1 MRDHLRKLTGESLV
15 YGIGTAAGRG
25 LQMLLVPIFTRVF
38 APEAYGVIDL
48 LGVVGSSAALLV
60 VMGTDA
66 ALARFFYDAADSE
79 ARRVMISSSA
89 LWRVGVCSV
98 VAILL
103 WLLAPAFSVFL
114 LNSPDYAKYVRL
126 TALAIPFTAFFMFQ
140 NDVLRVTFQPWKFI
154 ALNLANTILVG
165 GLSILFV
172 LAWHKGVAGVLYGRL
187 LGDAITAAFG
197 FVLIRLQLVPRF
209 DGAVLR
215 RMLAYGAPL
224 IPVAVAY
231 WVMQY
236 ADRWT
241 LAHFRDLA
249 TVGIYAVAVK
259 MGAAMML
266 VISAFHLA
274 WGPFA
279 FARAR
284 DPGAARL
291 FSRVLTLFVAVA
303 STVALGLGLFAA
315 EGLQVLVPGAYA
327 RAALPGGLLAFA
339 AVAHGA
345 YYIVALGANLA
356 FRTDLVAWTS
366 LLAAAV
372 NVGLNFLLVQPLGI
386 RGVSTAT
393 LLGFALSTML
403 LYVWAQRIH
412 PIPFRGMRATAL
424 FFTGI
429 GALLAGVLGGRGVA
443 ETWGTPASVGL
454 RCAILLAYAGLAL
467 FLARRLAPPW
477 DGPLVSAT
485 DPDVPVILPE
495 ERV

>member
-1 MRDHLRKLTGESLV
+1 MKEHLKKLTSESVV
-15 YGIGTAAGRG
+15 YGLGTAAGRG
-25 LQMLLVPIFTRVF
+25 LQMLLVPVFTRVF

-48 LGVVGSSAALLV
+48 LGLVGSIAALLV

-89 LWRVGVCSV
+89 LWRVGVCTV
-98 VAILL
+98 VALTL

-114 LNSPDYAKYVRL
+114 LASDDYVKYVRL

-172 LAWHKGVAGVLYGRL
+172 IGMQKGVAGVLYGRL
-187 LGDAITAAFG
+187 LGDALTAAGG

-209 DGAVLR
+209 DRVVLR

-236 ADRWT
+236 ADRWM

-266 VISAFHLA
+266 FISAFHLA

-284 DPGAARL
+284 EPQAGRL
-291 FSRVLTLFVAVA
+291 FSRVLTLYVAVA
-303 STVALGLGLFAA
+303 SICALALGLFAPEA
-315 EGLQVLVPGAYA
+315 LQVLVPGAYA
-327 RAALPGGLLAFA
+327 RAALPGGLLCFA

-345 YYIVALGANLA
+345 YYIVAIGANLS

-366 LLAAAV
+366 LMAAAI
-372 NVGLNFLLVQPLGI
+372 NVGINFLLVQPLGI

-393 LLGFALSTML
+393 LTGFALSTML
-403 LYVWAQRIH
+403 LYVWAQKVH
-412 PIPFRGMRATAL
+412 PIPFRGLRAA
-424 FFTGI
+424 
-429 GALLAGVLGGRGVA
+429 
-443 ETWGTPASVGL
+443 
-454 RCAILLAYAGLAL
+454 AL
-467 FLARRLAPPW
+467 FLAGVGTLLAGALGGRAIAATWGAPASLALRVGLLLAFVGYAAFLARRMAPPW
-477 DGPLVSAT
+477 DGPLVSAGAAV
-485 DPDVPVILPE
+485 VPVVLPE

>member
-1 MRDHLRKLTGESLV
+1 MKEHLKKLTGESIV
-15 YGIGTAAGRG
+15 YGLGTAAGRG
-25 LQMLLVPIFTRVF
+25 LQMLLVPVFTRVF

-48 LGVVGSSAALLV
+48 LGLVGAIAALLV

-66 ALARFFYDAADSE
+66 ALARFFYDATDSE

-89 LWRVGVCSV
+89 LWRVGVCST
-98 VAILL
+98 VALAL
-103 WLLAPAFSVFL
+103 WLLAPTFSVFL
-114 LNSPDYAKYVRL
+114 FDSPDYAKYVRL

-154 ALNLANTILVG
+154 ALNLLNTILVG

-172 LAWHKGVAGVLYGRL
+172 VAWHKGVSGVLYGRL
-187 LGDAITAAFG
+187 FGDAITAGFG

-209 DGAVLR
+209 DRVVLR
-215 RMLAYGAPL
+215 RMLTYGAPL

-259 MGAAMML
+259 LGAAMML
-266 VISAFHLA
+266 VIAAFQLA

-284 DPGAARL
+284 DPDAGRL
-291 FSRVLTLFVAVA
+291 FSRVLTLYVAVA
-303 STVALGLGLFAA
+303 ATTALTLGLFAQEA
-315 EGLQVLVPGAYA
+315 LGVLVPGAYA

-345 YYIVALGANLA
+345 YYIVGLGANLS

-366 LLAAAV
+366 LLAAATSV
-372 NVGLNFLLVQPLGI
+372 SLNFLLVQPLGI

-393 LLGFALSTML
+393 LVGFALSTVL
-403 LYVWAQRIH
+403 LYVWAQRVH
-412 PIPFRGMRATAL
+412 PIPFRGLRA
-424 FFTGI
+424 
-429 GALLAGVLGGRGVA
+429 GALYLAGVGFLLTGVLGGRAVGA
-443 ETWGTPASVGL
+443 AWGGPASIAL
-454 RCAILLAYAGLAL
+454 RVALLLAYAGLAAHL
-467 FLARRLAPPW
+467 SRRMAPPW
-477 DGPLVSAT
+477 DGPLASAG
-485 DPDVPVILPE
+485 DAVVPVALPG
-495 ERV
+495 ERA